1 MHAGARGPG
10 HFLGTFPGHPRS
22 PPHPLGHACVWMF
35 FRVQYPQ
42 KQLLSCCVRLKC
54 LLKYGQNQW
63 NTKSQPSPEIYLVT
77 SLDTGD
83 HDVIAS
89 VLHERL
95 NITRL
100 CMCVMLW
107 AFLVLPLFPNVGA
120 DAPRRAPCRNVGAII
135 IKNWGFGFRGFSVEF
150 GRIFMHF

>member
-1 MHAGARGPG
+1 MHAGALGPG

-42 KQLLSCCVRLKC
+42 KRLLSCCVRLKC

-63 NTKSQPSPEIYLVT
+63 NTKNQPSPEIYLVT
-77 SLDTGD
+77 SLDTGE
-83 HDVIAS
+83 HDVIAG

-95 NITRL
+95 NITWL
-100 CMCVMLW
+100 CMCVILAGLSW
-107 AFLVLPLFPNVGA
+107 FYHCFPTWVPLLHGGHREP
-120 DAPRRAPCRNVGAII
+120 RAPCRNV
-135 IKNWGFGFRGFSVEF
+135 
-150 GRIFMHF
+150 